1 MPLYELIVITRC
13 GEASKTANFFRQVAL
28 SIFAAGGTIRKIII
42 IQNIKRKCRRIN
54 GIR

>member
-13 GEASKTANFFRQVAL
+13 GEARNTANFFRQVAL

-42 IQNIKRKCRRIN
+42 IHNIKRKCKRIKS
-54 GIR
+54 IR